1 MANRARGWAV
11 FVHGCFWHGHPGC
24 RLATSPKTNRAFWT
38 EKIAANRK
46 RDARKVAALRAAGLR
61 VLTVWQCEA
70 RDERRLSARL
80 RRTLTPA

>member
-1 MANRARGWAV
+1 MANRAQGWAV
-11 FVHGCFWHGHPGC
+11 FVHGCFWHGHPSC

-61 VLTVWQCEA
+61 VLTVWQCET
-70 RDERRLSARL
+70 RDEGRLCARL